1 MELEQLNI
9 IATFFGALVALII
22 FNQWKNQKGSEVISN
37 EAKEIFNL
45 VEKIP
50 SKRNSVMEDMLKMS
64 IHNNVPNDF
73 DGERFTSFRDINIDI
88 IKRLQLIKFKNKNKT
103 TLKIIN
109 DFEVSYIN
117 FAKLYHQ
124 SIPIGLEELIDNNK
138 KYEKN
143 CTELK
148 NDMYEYSLYIKT
160 L

>member
-22 FNQWKNQKGSEVISN
+22 FNQWKNQKGSEVVSN

-50 SKRNSVMEDMLKMS
+50 SRKNIVLEDMMKMS

-73 DGERFTSFRDINIDI
+73 DKERFASFRDINIDI
-88 IKRLQLIKFKNKNKT
+88 IKRLQLIKFKNKNQT

-109 DFEVSYIN
+109 DFEVSYSD
-117 FAKLYHQ
+117 FAKLYHR
-124 SIPIGLEELIDNNK
+124 SKTIELKELFENK
-138 KYEKN
+138 GKYEKS
-143 CTELK
+143 CTKLK

-160 L
+160 I